1 MRIQDILNEFKRQN
15 NVTNLYI
22 ANKLGVSPATVSRW
36 CSGQIKHISPET
48 MERLSDLF
56 QTDVESLVEAL
67 RFQLEKPVLGTVRAG
82 YGLLAEENLSGYIS
96 VSQEDFDRGD
106 YFLRVVG
113 DSMRDAH
120 ILDGDLL
127 YVRQCEDVPS
137 GSIAVILIG
146 GEEVSVKKL
155 IKRPGYWI
163 LQAANPAVEPRVFSL
178 EEVASLPV
186 QVIGQALYSRTDL
199 V

>member
-15 NVTNLYI
+15 NVTNLTI
-22 ANKLGVSPATVSRW
+22 AKETGVSPATVSRW
-36 CSGQIKHISPET
+36 CSGQIKHISPDT
-48 MERLSDLF
+48 MERLSALLK
-56 QTDVESLVEAL
+56 TDVESLVQAL
-67 RFQLEKPVLGTVRAG
+67 HFQLEKPVLGTVRAG
-82 YGLLAEENLSGYIS
+82 YGLLAEENLDGYLS

-127 YVRQCEDVPS
+127 YVRQCDDVPS
-137 GSIAVILIG
+137 GAIAVVLIG

-155 IKRPGYWI
+155 IKKDSLWI
-163 LQAANPAVEPRVFSL
+163 LQAANPAVDARVFTL
-178 EEVASLPV
+178 KEVAELPV
-186 QVIGQALYSRTDL
+186 KVIGQALYSRTDL

>member
-1 MRIQDILNEFKRQN
+1 MKLQDILNEFKRQN
-15 NVTNLYI
+15 NVTNLFI
-22 ANKLGVSPATVSRW
+22 AERTGVTPSTVSRW
-36 CSGQIKHISPET
+36 CRGQIKHIGPET
-48 MERLSDLF
+48 MEKLSAMLS
-56 QTDVESLVEAL
+56 TDVESLIAAI
-67 RFQLEKPVLGTVRAG
+67 RFELEKPILGTVRAG
-82 YGLLAEENLSGYIS
+82 YGLLAEENLSGYLS
-96 VSQEDFDRGD
+96 VSQEDYDRGD

-127 YVRQCEDVPS
+127 YVRQCSDVPS

-155 IKRPGYWI
+155 IKKPDYWI
-163 LQAANPAVEPRVFSL
+163 LQAANPEVEPRVFTK
-178 EEVASLPV
+178 EEIASLPV
-186 QVIGQALYSRTDL
+186 QVIGQALYARTEL